1 MRLILASLALA
12 VVLGYSLGGRL
23 SSVGHLRIR
32 WQAAAIVGLAL
43 QVVPVPSHAL
53 PLVLLY
59 ASFVLLLAFAIV
71 NLRAGVAAFWLILI
85 GIALN
90 FTVIAVNEGMPVTRD
105 ALVASGQADTLAV
118 LVHDGGAKH
127 HLADRGDRLLFLGD
141 VLPIRP
147 MERVASPGDLIA
159 YGGVVWL
166 VVAAMLGRFA
176 PVPKRVVLDDLP
188 PRTIEG
194 VEHVR

>member
-32 WQAAAIVGLAL
+32 WQPAAIAGLAL
-43 QVVPVPSHAL
+43 QVVPVPGDAL

-90 FTVIAVNEGMPVTRD
+90 FTVIAVNQGMPVTRD
-105 ALVASGQADTLAV
+105 ALVASGESDTLAV

-127 HLADRGDRLLFLGD
+127 HLAGLEDRLLFLGD

-147 MERVASPGDLIA
+147 IEMVASPGDLIA
-159 YGGVVWL
+159 YSGVVWL
-166 VVAAMLGRFA
+166 VIAAMLGRFA
-176 PVPKRVVLDDLP
+176 PAPKRVVLDDP
-188 PRTIEG
+188 PPQTIEG